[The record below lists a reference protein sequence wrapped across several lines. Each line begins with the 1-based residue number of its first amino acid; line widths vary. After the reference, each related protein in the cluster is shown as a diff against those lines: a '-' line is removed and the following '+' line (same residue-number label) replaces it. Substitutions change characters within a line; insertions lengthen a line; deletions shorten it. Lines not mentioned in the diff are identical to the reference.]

1 MDPEALH
8 HELERR
14 GLTVL
19 GVGQHRRDPRRLCVY
34 LHGNDGQWVHGA
46 AKRLIASVPGVVSVH
61 DSDQTPTILVVETAV
76 NAAVRTGHPRTDANP
91 G

>member
-1 MDPEALH
+1 VEAVTEGALDPEALQ

-19 GVGQHRRDPRRLCVY
+19 GVGQHRRDPSRLCVY

-46 AKRLIASVPGVVSVH
+46 AKRVIASVPGVISVA
-61 DSDQTPTILVVETAV
+61 DGDQTPTILIVDT
-76 NAAVRTGHPRTDANP
+76 RIRSGHR
-91 G
+91 

>member
-1 MDPEALH
+1 MAPEALH
-8 HELERR
+8 HELQRL

-46 AKRLIASVPGVVSVH
+46 AKRLIASVPGVVSVR
-61 DSDQTPTILVVETAV
+61 DSDQTPTILVVDTAV
-76 NAAVRTGHPRTDANP
+76 LTGHPTTDVNP